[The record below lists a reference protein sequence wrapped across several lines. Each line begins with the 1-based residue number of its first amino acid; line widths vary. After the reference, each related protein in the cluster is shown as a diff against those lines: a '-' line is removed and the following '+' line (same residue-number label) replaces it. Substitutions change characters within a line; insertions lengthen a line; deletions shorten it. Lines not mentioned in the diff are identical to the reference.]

1 MEKIIIK
8 NRRIKLKIKKVFLL
22 NIVTALFLLI
32 SFSANALTM
41 KEKIQQ
47 DLSKIGLNDKII
59 LETGDLYI
67 EYFESDFSILD
78 EEVKD
83 KIEKLLK
90 RDERNFYLSEILLN
104 HYSMSKELS
113 EDKNSKRNIQKYFDL
128 YKKYSFYDYL
138 KYYYENLSPSYNK
151 SIYQKMKQEYSGTIF
166 EKIAKIW
173 EKSVE
178 KEIEKTGLTEEE
190 SRLIEEIFV
199 EIDKKE
205 IQEQFRLSEEEV
217 FNLKLEIQL
226 VKIENYFYKKEYE
239 KGIDYYLS
247 IANVEKENLKKYA
260 LFNQEVM
267 WFVVASNVGNLET
280 FEKAKEKINKLEAL
294 EIYRKIKY

>member
-1 MEKIIIK
+1 MEKMP
-8 NRRIKLKIKKVFLL
+8 NGRIKLKIKKLFLL

-41 KEKIQQ
+41 REKIQQ
-47 DLSKIGLNDKII
+47 DLSKIGLNNKII
-59 LETGDLYI
+59 LETEDLYI

-166 EKIAKIW
+166 EKIARIW

-205 IQEQFRLSEEEV
+205 IQEQFRLTEEEV

-260 LFNQEVM
+260 LLNQEVM
-267 WFVVASNVGNLET
+267 WLVVASNVGNLET

>member
-1 MEKIIIK
+1 MP
-8 NRRIKLKIKKVFLL
+8 NGRIKLKIKNFFLL
-22 NIVTALFLLI
+22 NIVMALFLLI
-32 SFSANALTM
+32 SFSVNALTM
-41 KEKIQQ
+41 REKIQQ

-59 LETGDLYI
+59 LETEDLYI

-113 EDKNSKRNIQKYFDL
+113 EDKNSKSNIQKYFDL

-166 EKIAKIW
+166 EKIARIW
-173 EKSVE
+173 EKSME

-190 SRLIEEIFV
+190 SRLIEEIFI

-205 IQEQFRLSEEEV
+205 IQEQFRLTEEEV

-260 LFNQEVM
+260 LLNQEVM
-267 WFVVASNVGNLET
+267 WLVVASNVGNLET
-280 FEKAKEKINKLEAL
+280 FEKAREKINKLEAL

>member
-1 MEKIIIK
+1 MP
-8 NRRIKLKIKKVFLL
+8 NGRIKLKIKNFFLL

-41 KEKIQQ
+41 REKIQQ

-59 LETGDLYI
+59 LETADLYI

-166 EKIAKIW
+166 EKIARIW

-205 IQEQFRLSEEEV
+205 IQEQFRLSEEEI

-260 LFNQEVM
+260 LLNQEVM
-267 WFVVASNVGNLET
+267 WLVVASNVGNLET

>member
-1 MEKIIIK
+1 METMP
-8 NRRIKLKIKKVFLL
+8 NGRIKLKIKKIFLL

-41 KEKIQQ
+41 REKIQQ

-59 LETGDLYI
+59 LETEDLYI

-166 EKIAKIW
+166 EKIARIW

-205 IQEQFRLSEEEV
+205 IQEQFRLSEEEI

-260 LFNQEVM
+260 LLNQEVM
-267 WFVVASNVGNLET
+267 WLVVASNVGNLET

>member
-1 MEKIIIK
+1 METML
-8 NRRIKLKIKKVFLL
+8 NGRIKLKIKKIFLL
-22 NIVTALFLLI
+22 NIVTVLFLLI
-32 SFSANALTM
+32 SFSVNALTM
-41 KEKIQQ
+41 REKIQQ

-59 LETGDLYI
+59 LETEDLYI

-260 LFNQEVM
+260 LLNQEVM
-267 WFVVASNVGNLET
+267 WLVVASNVGNLET

>member
-1 MEKIIIK
+1 MP
-8 NRRIKLKIKKVFLL
+8 NGRIKLKIKNFFLL

-32 SFSANALTM
+32 SFSVNALTM
-41 KEKIQQ
+41 REKIQQ

-59 LETGDLYI
+59 LETEDLYI

-138 KYYYENLSPSYNK
+138 KYYYENLSTSYNK

-166 EKIAKIW
+166 EKIARIW

-190 SRLIEEIFV
+190 SRLIEEIFI

-205 IQEQFRLSEEEV
+205 IQEQFRLTEEEV

-226 VKIENYFYKKEYE
+226 IKIENYFYKKEYE

-260 LFNQEVM
+260 LLNQEVM
-267 WFVVASNVGNLET
+267 WLVVASNVGNLET

>member
-1 MEKIIIK
+1 M
-8 NRRIKLKIKKVFLL
+8 KLKIKKLFLL
-22 NIVTALFLLI
+22 NIVTALFLLVG
-32 SFSANALTM
+32 FSTNALTI

-59 LETGDLYI
+59 LETADLYT
-67 EYFESDFSILD
+67 EYFESDFIILD

-151 SIYQKMKQEYSGTIF
+151 NIYEKMKREYSGTIF

-205 IQEQFRLSEEEV
+205 IQEQFRLSEEEI

-260 LFNQEVM
+260 LLNQEVM
-267 WFVVASNVGNLET
+267 WLVVASNVGNLET

>member
-1 MEKIIIK
+1 MP
-8 NRRIKLKIKKVFLL
+8 NGRIKLKIKKIFLL

-41 KEKIQQ
+41 REKIQQ

-59 LETGDLYI
+59 LETADLYI

-104 HYSMSKELS
+104 HYSMLKELS
-113 EDKNSKRNIQKYFDL
+113 EDKNSKKNIQKYFNL

-138 KYYYENLSPSYNK
+138 KYYYENLSPNYNK

-166 EKIAKIW
+166 EKIARIW
-173 EKSVE
+173 EKSVK

-260 LFNQEVM
+260 LLNQEVM
-267 WFVVASNVGNLET
+267 WLVVASNVGNLET

>member
-1 MEKIIIK
+1 MP
-8 NRRIKLKIKKVFLL
+8 NGRIKLKIKKIFLL
-22 NIVTALFLLI
+22 NIVTVLFLLI

-59 LETGDLYI
+59 LETEDLYI

-104 HYSMSKELS
+104 HYSMLKELS

-166 EKIAKIW
+166 EKIARIW

-205 IQEQFRLSEEEV
+205 IQEQFRLTEEEV

-260 LFNQEVM
+260 LLNQEVI
-267 WFVVASNVGNLET
+267 WLSVASNVGNLET
-280 FEKAKEKINKLEAL
+280 FEKAREKINKLEAL
-294 EIYRKIKY
+294 EIYKEIKY

>member
-1 MEKIIIK
+1 MP
-8 NRRIKLKIKKVFLL
+8 NGRMKLKIKKFFLL
-22 NIVTALFLLI
+22 NIATVLFLLI
-32 SFSANALTM
+32 SFSVNALTM
-41 KEKIQQ
+41 REKIQQ
-47 DLSKIGLNDKII
+47 DLSKIGLNNKII
-59 LETGDLYI
+59 LETEDLYI
-67 EYFESDFSILD
+67 EYFESDFRILD

-166 EKIAKIW
+166 EKIARIW
-173 EKSVE
+173 EKAVE

-239 KGIDYYLS
+239 KGIEYYLS

>member
-1 MEKIIIK
+1 METMP
-8 NRRIKLKIKKVFLL
+8 NGRMKLKIKKFFLL
-22 NIVTALFLLI
+22 NIATALFLLI
-32 SFSANALTM
+32 SFSVNALTM
-41 KEKIQQ
+41 REKIQQ

-59 LETGDLYI
+59 LETEDLYI

-260 LFNQEVM
+260 LLNQEVM
-267 WFVVASNVGNLET
+267 WLVVASNVGNLET

>member
-1 MEKIIIK
+1 MP
-8 NRRIKLKIKKVFLL
+8 NGRMKLKIKKFFLL
-22 NIVTALFLLI
+22 NIATVLFLLI
-32 SFSANALTM
+32 SFSVNALTM
-41 KEKIQQ
+41 REKIQQ
-47 DLSKIGLNDKII
+47 DLSKIGLNNKII
-59 LETGDLYI
+59 LETEDLYI
-67 EYFESDFSILD
+67 EYFESDFRILD

-138 KYYYENLSPSYNK
+138 KYYYENLSLSYNK

-166 EKIAKIW
+166 EKIARIW

-260 LFNQEVM
+260 LLNQEVM

>member
-1 MEKIIIK
+1 M
-8 NRRIKLKIKKVFLL
+8 KLKIKKLFLL
-22 NIVTALFLLI
+22 NIVTALFLLV
-32 SFSANALTM
+32 SFSTNALTI

-59 LETGDLYI
+59 LETADLYT

-78 EEVKD
+78 EEIKD

-90 RDERNFYLSEILLN
+90 KDERNFYLSEILIN
-104 HYSMSKELS
+104 HYVTMARNPEV
-113 EDKNSKRNIQKYFDL
+113 KNNKRNIQKYFDL

-138 KYYYENLSPSYNK
+138 KYYYGNTPSNYDKNIFK
-151 SIYQKMKQEYSGTIF
+151 RMKKEFSGTIF
-166 EKIAKIW
+166 EKMAPIW
-173 EKSVE
+173 EKLVE
-178 KEIEKTGLTEEE
+178 YDIKKVGLSEEE
-190 SRLIEEIFV
+190 SKLIEEILV

-260 LFNQEVM
+260 LLNQEVM
-267 WFVVASNVGNLET
+267 WLVVASNVGNLET

>member
-1 MEKIIIK
+1 MEKMP
-8 NRRIKLKIKKVFLL
+8 NGRIKLKIKNFFLL

-32 SFSANALTM
+32 SFSVNALTM
-41 KEKIQQ
+41 REKIQQ

-59 LETGDLYI
+59 LETEDLYI

-173 EKSVE
+173 EKSME

>member
-1 MEKIIIK
+1 MP
-8 NRRIKLKIKKVFLL
+8 NGRIKLKIKKFFLL
-22 NIVTALFLLI
+22 NIATALFLLI
-32 SFSANALTM
+32 SFSVNALTM
-41 KEKIQQ
+41 REKIQQ

-59 LETGDLYI
+59 LETEDLYI

-151 SIYQKMKQEYSGTIF
+151 SIYEKMKQEYSGTIF
-166 EKIAKIW
+166 EKMAPIW
-173 EKSVE
+173 EKLVE
-178 KEIEKTGLTEEE
+178 YDIKKVGLSEEE
-190 SRLIEEIFV
+190 SKLIEEIFV

-205 IQEQFRLSEEEV
+205 IQEQFRLTEEEV

-226 VKIENYFYKKEYE
+226 EKIENYFYKKEYE

-267 WFVVASNVGNLET
+267 WLVVASNVGNLET

>member
-1 MEKIIIK
+1 MP
-8 NRRIKLKIKKVFLL
+8 NGRMKLKIKKFFLL

-41 KEKIQQ
+41 REKIQQ
-47 DLSKIGLNDKII
+47 DLSKIGLNNKII
-59 LETGDLYI
+59 LETEDLYI

-113 EDKNSKRNIQKYFDL
+113 ESKNSKRNIQKYFDL

-151 SIYQKMKQEYSGTIF
+151 NIYQKMKQEYSGTIF
-166 EKIAKIW
+166 EKIARIW
-173 EKSVE
+173 EKAVE

-205 IQEQFRLSEEEV
+205 IQEQFRLTEEEV

-260 LFNQEVM
+260 LLNQKVM
-267 WFVVASNVGNLET
+267 WLVVASNVGNLET
-280 FEKAKEKINKLEAL
+280 FEKAREKINKLEAL
-294 EIYRKIKY
+294 EIYKEIKY

>member
-1 MEKIIIK
+1 M
-8 NRRIKLKIKKVFLL
+8 KIKKVFLL

-32 SFSANALTM
+32 SFSANALTIR
-41 KEKIQQ
+41 EKIQQ

-59 LETGDLYI
+59 LETADLYI

-128 YKKYSFYDYL
+128 YKKYSFYDFL

-151 SIYQKMKQEYSGTIF
+151 NIYEKMKKEYSGTIF

-173 EKSVE
+173 EKSVK

-205 IQEQFRLSEEEV
+205 IQEQFRLTEEEV

-239 KGIDYYLS
+239 KGIDYYLN
-247 IANVEKENLKKYA
+247 IANVKKESLKKFV
-260 LFNQEVM
+260 LFKQEMM
-267 WFVVASNVGNLET
+267 WLFVASSVGNLET
-280 FEKAKEKINKLEAL
+280 LEKAREKIKNLEAL
-294 EIYRKIKY
+294 EIYNEIVN

>member
-1 MEKIIIK
+1 M
-8 NRRIKLKIKKVFLL
+8 KLKIKKIFLL

-32 SFSANALTM
+32 SFSVNALTM
-41 KEKIQQ
+41 REKIQQ
-47 DLSKIGLNDKII
+47 DLSKIGLNNKII
-59 LETGDLYI
+59 LETEDLYI
-67 EYFESDFSILD
+67 EYFESDFRILD

-166 EKIAKIW
+166 EKIARIW

-260 LFNQEVM
+260 LLNQEVM
-267 WFVVASNVGNLET
+267 WLVVASNVGNLET

>member
-1 MEKIIIK
+1 MP
-8 NRRIKLKIKKVFLL
+8 NGRIKLKIKNFFLL
-22 NIVTALFLLI
+22 NIATALFLLI
-32 SFSANALTM
+32 SFSANALTI

-59 LETGDLYI
+59 LETADLYT
-67 EYFESDFSILD
+67 EYFESDLSILD

-90 RDERNFYLSEILLN
+90 KDERNFYLSEILIN
-104 HYSMSKELS
+104 HYVMMARDS
-113 EDKNSKRNIQKYFDL
+113 EVKNNKRNIQKYFDL

-138 KYYYENLSPSYNK
+138 KYYYENLSPNYNK

-166 EKIAKIW
+166 EKIARIW

-260 LFNQEVM
+260 LLNQEVM
-267 WFVVASNVGNLET
+267 WLVVASNVGNLET

>member
-1 MEKIIIK
+1 MDTMP
-8 NRRIKLKIKKVFLL
+8 NGRIKLKIKKIFLL

-32 SFSANALTM
+32 NFSANALTM
-41 KEKIQQ
+41 REKIQQ

-59 LETGDLYI
+59 LETADLYI

-166 EKIAKIW
+166 EKIARIW

-205 IQEQFRLSEEEV
+205 IQEQFRLSEEEI

-260 LFNQEVM
+260 LLNQEVM
-267 WFVVASNVGNLET
+267 WLSVASNVGNLET

>member
-1 MEKIIIK
+1 MP
-8 NRRIKLKIKKVFLL
+8 NGRRKLKIKKFFLL
-22 NIVTALFLLI
+22 NIVTVLFLLI
-32 SFSANALTM
+32 SFSVNALTM
-41 KEKIQQ
+41 REKIQQ

-59 LETGDLYI
+59 LETEDLYI

-151 SIYQKMKQEYSGTIF
+151 SIYEKMKQEYSGTIF
-166 EKIAKIW
+166 EKIARIW
-173 EKSVE
+173 EKSAE

-205 IQEQFRLSEEEV
+205 IQEQFRLSEEEI

-260 LFNQEVM
+260 LLNQEVM
-267 WFVVASNVGNLET
+267 WLVVASNVGNLET
-280 FEKAKEKINKLEAL
+280 FEKAKEKTNK
-294 EIYRKIKY
+294 KVS

>member
-1 MEKIIIK
+1 METMP
-8 NRRIKLKIKKVFLL
+8 NGRMKLKIKKIFLL

-32 SFSANALTM
+32 SFSVNALTM
-41 KEKIQQ
+41 REKIQQ

-59 LETGDLYI
+59 LETEDLYI

-166 EKIAKIW
+166 EKIARIW

-205 IQEQFRLSEEEV
+205 IQEQFRLSEEEI

-260 LFNQEVM
+260 LLNQEVM
-267 WFVVASNVGNLET
+267 WLVVASNVGNLET

>member
-1 MEKIIIK
+1 MP
-8 NRRIKLKIKKVFLL
+8 NGRIKLKIKNFFLL

-32 SFSANALTM
+32 SFSVNALTM
-41 KEKIQQ
+41 REKIQQ

-59 LETGDLYI
+59 LETEDLYI

-151 SIYQKMKQEYSGTIF
+151 NIYEKMKKEYSGTIF
-166 EKIAKIW
+166 EKIARIW

-190 SRLIEEIFV
+190 SRLIEEIFI

-205 IQEQFRLSEEEV
+205 IQEQFRLTEEEV

-260 LFNQEVM
+260 LLNQEVM
-267 WFVVASNVGNLET
+267 WLVVASNVGNLET

>member
-1 MEKIIIK
+1 MP
-8 NRRIKLKIKKVFLL
+8 NGRIKLKIKKFFLL
-22 NIVTALFLLI
+22 NIATALFLLM
-32 SFSANALTM
+32 SFSVNALTM
-41 KEKIQQ
+41 REKIQQ
-47 DLSKIGLNDKII
+47 DLSKIGINDKII
-59 LETGDLYI
+59 LETANLYT

-78 EEVKD
+78 EEAKD

-113 EDKNSKRNIQKYFDL
+113 EDKNSKRNIQKYFNL

-138 KYYYENLSPSYNK
+138 KYYYENLSTSYNK

-166 EKIAKIW
+166 EKIARIW
-173 EKSVE
+173 EKLVE
-178 KEIEKTGLTEEE
+178 YDIKKVGLSEEE
-190 SRLIEEIFV
+190 SKLIEEILV

-226 VKIENYFYKKEYE
+226 AKIQNYFYKKEYE

-247 IANVEKENLKKYA
+247 IANVKKESLKKFV
-260 LFNQEVM
+260 LFKQEMM
-267 WFVVASNVGNLET
+267 WLSVASSVGNLET
-280 FEKAKEKINKLEAL
+280 LEKAREKINKLEAL

>member
-1 MEKIIIK
+1 MDTMP
-8 NRRIKLKIKKVFLL
+8 NGRIKLKIKKILLL

-32 SFSANALTM
+32 SFSVNALTM
-41 KEKIQQ
+41 REKIQQ

-59 LETGDLYI
+59 LETEDLYI

-151 SIYQKMKQEYSGTIF
+151 NIYEKMKKEYSGTIF
-166 EKIAKIW
+166 EKIARIW

-190 SRLIEEIFV
+190 SRLIEEIFI

-205 IQEQFRLSEEEV
+205 IQEQFRLSEEEI

-260 LFNQEVM
+260 LLNQEVM
-267 WFVVASNVGNLET
+267 WLVVASNVGNLET

-294 EIYRKIKY
+294 EIYKKIKY

>member
-1 MEKIIIK
+1 MP
-8 NRRIKLKIKKVFLL
+8 NGRIKLKIKKFFLL
-22 NIVTALFLLI
+22 NIATALFLLM
-32 SFSANALTM
+32 SFSVNALTM
-41 KEKIQQ
+41 REKIQQ

-59 LETGDLYI
+59 LETENLYI

-166 EKIAKIW
+166 EKIARIW

-205 IQEQFRLSEEEV
+205 IQEQFRLSEEEI

-260 LFNQEVM
+260 LLNQEVM
-267 WFVVASNVGNLET
+267 WLVVASNVGNLET

>member
-1 MEKIIIK
+1 MDTMP
-8 NRRIKLKIKKVFLL
+8 NGRIKLKIKNFFLL

-32 SFSANALTM
+32 SFSVNALTM
-41 KEKIQQ
+41 REKIQQ

-59 LETGDLYI
+59 LETADLYI

-104 HYSMSKELS
+104 HYTMSKELS

-151 SIYQKMKQEYSGTIF
+151 NIYQKMKQEYSGTVF

-190 SRLIEEIFV
+190 SRLIEEIFI

-260 LFNQEVM
+260 LLNQEVM
-267 WFVVASNVGNLET
+267 WLVVASNVGNLET

>member
-1 MEKIIIK
+1 MP
-8 NRRIKLKIKKVFLL
+8 NGRRKLKIKKFFLL
-22 NIVTALFLLI
+22 NIVTVLFLLI
-32 SFSANALTM
+32 SFSVNALTM
-41 KEKIQQ
+41 REKIQQ

-59 LETGDLYI
+59 LETEDLYI

-151 SIYQKMKQEYSGTIF
+151 SIYEKMKQEYSGTIF
-166 EKIAKIW
+166 EKMAPIW
-173 EKSVE
+173 EKLVE
-178 KEIEKTGLTEEE
+178 YDIKKVGLSEEE
-190 SRLIEEIFV
+190 SKLIEEILV

-260 LFNQEVM
+260 LLNQEVM
-267 WFVVASNVGNLET
+267 WLVVASNVGNLET

>member
-1 MEKIIIK
+1 METMP
-8 NRRIKLKIKKVFLL
+8 NGRIKLKIKKFFLL
-22 NIVTALFLLI
+22 NIATALFLLM
-32 SFSANALTM
+32 SFSVNALTM
-41 KEKIQQ
+41 REKIQQ
-47 DLSKIGLNDKII
+47 DLSKIGINDKII
-59 LETGDLYI
+59 LETANLYT

-78 EEVKD
+78 EEAKD

-138 KYYYENLSPSYNK
+138 KYYYENLSTSYNK

-166 EKIAKIW
+166 EKIARIW
-173 EKSVE
+173 EKLVE
-178 KEIEKTGLTEEE
+178 YDIKKVGLSEEE
-190 SRLIEEIFV
+190 SKLIEEILV

-226 VKIENYFYKKEYE
+226 AKIQNYFYKKEYE

-247 IANVEKENLKKYA
+247 IANVKKENLKKYA
-260 LFNQEVM
+260 LFNQEVI
-267 WFVVASNVGNLET
+267 WLFVASNVGNLET
-280 FEKAKEKINKLEAL
+280 FEKAREKINKLEAL

>member
-8 NRRIKLKIKKVFLL
+8 NRRMKLKIKKVFLL

-41 KEKIQQ
+41 RKKIQQ
-47 DLSKIGLNDKII
+47 DLSKIGLNNKII
-59 LETGDLYI
+59 LETADLYI

-78 EEVKD
+78 KEVKD

-151 SIYQKMKQEYSGTIF
+151 NIYQKMKQEYSGTIF

-260 LFNQEVM
+260 LLNQEVM
-267 WFVVASNVGNLET
+267 WLVVASNVGNLET
-280 FEKAKEKINKLEAL
+280 FEKAREKINKLEAL

>member
-1 MEKIIIK
+1 METMP
-8 NRRIKLKIKKVFLL
+8 NGRMKLKIKKFFLL
-22 NIVTALFLLI
+22 NIATALFLLI
-32 SFSANALTM
+32 SFSVNALTM
-41 KEKIQQ
+41 REKIQQ
-47 DLSKIGLNDKII
+47 DLSKIGLNNKII
-59 LETGDLYI
+59 LETEDLYI
-67 EYFESDFSILD
+67 EYFESDFRILD

-166 EKIAKIW
+166 EKIVKIW

>member
-1 MEKIIIK
+1 MP
-8 NRRIKLKIKKVFLL
+8 NGRIKLKIKNFFLL

-32 SFSANALTM
+32 SFSVNALTM
-41 KEKIQQ
+41 REKIQQ
-47 DLSKIGLNDKII
+47 DLSKIGLNNKII
-59 LETGDLYI
+59 LETEDLYI
-67 EYFESDFSILD
+67 EYFESDFRILD

-166 EKIAKIW
+166 EKIARIW

-205 IQEQFRLSEEEV
+205 IQEQFRLTEEEV

-260 LFNQEVM
+260 LLNQEVM
-267 WFVVASNVGNLET
+267 WLVVASNVGNLET

>member
-1 MEKIIIK
+1 MP
-8 NRRIKLKIKKVFLL
+8 NGRIKLKIKNFFLL

-32 SFSANALTM
+32 SFSVNALTM
-41 KEKIQQ
+41 REKIQQ

-59 LETGDLYI
+59 LETEDLYI

-247 IANVEKENLKKYA
+247 IANMEKENLKKYA
-260 LFNQEVM
+260 LLNQEVM
-267 WFVVASNVGNLET
+267 WLVVASNVGNLET
-280 FEKAKEKINKLEAL
+280 FEKAKEKINKLEAV
-294 EIYRKIKY
+294 EIYKKIKY

>member
-1 MEKIIIK
+1 METMP
-8 NRRIKLKIKKVFLL
+8 NGRMKLKIKKFFLL
-22 NIVTALFLLI
+22 NIATALFLLI
-32 SFSANALTM
+32 SFSVNALTM
-41 KEKIQQ
+41 REKIQQ
-47 DLSKIGLNDKII
+47 DLSKIGLNNKII
-59 LETGDLYI
+59 LETEDLYI
-67 EYFESDFSILD
+67 EYFESDFRILD

-138 KYYYENLSPSYNK
+138 KYYYENLSTSYNK

-166 EKIAKIW
+166 EKIARIW
-173 EKSVE
+173 EKLVE
-178 KEIEKTGLTEEE
+178 YDIKKVGLSEEE
-190 SRLIEEIFV
+190 SKLIEEILV

-226 VKIENYFYKKEYE
+226 AKIQNYFYKKEYE

-247 IANVEKENLKKYA
+247 IANVKKESLKKFV
-260 LFNQEVM
+260 LFKQEMM
-267 WFVVASNVGNLET
+267 WLSVASSVGNLET
-280 FEKAKEKINKLEAL
+280 LEKAREKINKLEAL

>member
-1 MEKIIIK
+1 MP
-8 NRRIKLKIKKVFLL
+8 NGRIKLKIKKFFLL
-22 NIVTALFLLI
+22 NIATALFLLM
-32 SFSANALTM
+32 SFSVNALTM
-41 KEKIQQ
+41 REKIQQ
-47 DLSKIGLNDKII
+47 DLSKIGINDKII
-59 LETGDLYI
+59 LETANLYT

-78 EEVKD
+78 EEAKD

-138 KYYYENLSPSYNK
+138 KYYYENLSTSYNK

-166 EKIAKIW
+166 EKIARIW

-205 IQEQFRLSEEEV
+205 IQEQFRLSEEEI

-260 LFNQEVM
+260 LLNQEVM
-267 WFVVASNVGNLET
+267 WLVVASNVGNLET

>member
-1 MEKIIIK
+1 MP
-8 NRRIKLKIKKVFLL
+8 NGRIKLKIKKFFLL
-22 NIVTALFLLI
+22 NIATALFLLI
-32 SFSANALTM
+32 SFSVNALTM
-41 KEKIQQ
+41 REKIQQ
-47 DLSKIGLNDKII
+47 DLSKIGINDKII
-59 LETGDLYI
+59 LETANLYT
-67 EYFESDFSILD
+67 EYFESDFSIL
-78 EEVKD
+78 EEEAKD

-104 HYSMSKELS
+104 HYTMSKELS
-113 EDKNSKRNIQKYFDL
+113 EDKNSKSNIQKYFDL

-166 EKIAKIW
+166 EKIARIW
-173 EKSVE
+173 EKLVE
-178 KEIEKTGLTEEE
+178 YDIKKVGLSEEE
-190 SRLIEEIFV
+190 SKLIEEILV

-226 VKIENYFYKKEYE
+226 AKIQNYFYKKEYE

-247 IANVEKENLKKYA
+247 IANVKKESLKKFV
-260 LFNQEVM
+260 LFKQEMM
-267 WFVVASNVGNLET
+267 WLSVASSVGNLET
-280 FEKAKEKINKLEAL
+280 LEKAREKIKNLEAL
-294 EIYRKIKY
+294 DIYNKIVN

>member
-1 MEKIIIK
+1 MDTMP
-8 NRRIKLKIKKVFLL
+8 NGRIKLKIKKIFLL

-41 KEKIQQ
+41 REKIQQ

-59 LETGDLYI
+59 LETADLYT

-78 EEVKD
+78 EKVKD

-113 EDKNSKRNIQKYFDL
+113 EDKNNKRNIQKYFDL

-151 SIYQKMKQEYSGTIF
+151 NIYEKMKKEYSGTIF
-166 EKIAKIW
+166 EKIARIW

-205 IQEQFRLSEEEV
+205 IQEQFRLSEEEI

-260 LFNQEVM
+260 LLNQEVM
-267 WFVVASNVGNLET
+267 WLVVASNVGNLET

>member
-1 MEKIIIK
+1 MP
-8 NRRIKLKIKKVFLL
+8 NGRIKLKIKNFFLL

-32 SFSANALTM
+32 SFSANALTIR
-41 KEKIQQ
+41 EKVQQ
-47 DLSKIGLNDKII
+47 DLSKIGINDKVI
-59 LETGDLYI
+59 LETANLYI

-151 SIYQKMKQEYSGTIF
+151 NIYEKMKKEYSGTIF
-166 EKIAKIW
+166 EKIARIW

-205 IQEQFRLSEEEV
+205 IQEQFRLSEEEI

-260 LFNQEVM
+260 LLNQEVM
-267 WFVVASNVGNLET
+267 WLVVASNVGNLET